1 VADCLSDLQ
10 DVEVWIGDTSTV
22 LKERGVGQI
31 FTQNTPNKQVKA
43 LLEPFNTQWINEV
56 KFAESEI
63 SEKRLKR
70 FSRYWEK
77 VGVELF
83 GEQIEL
89 KTSSVKK

>member
-1 VADCLSDLQ
+1 LSELQ
-10 DVEVWIGDTSTV
+10 DVEVWIGDTSTI

-31 FTQNTPNKQVKA
+31 FTQDTPNKQVKA
-43 LLEPFNTQWINEV
+43 LLEPFNTQWANEV

-63 SEKRLKR
+63 SDKRLKR

-83 GEQIEL
+83 GEQVL
-89 KTSSVKK
+89 QKPS